1 MSAESGQRLDEL
13 LLTRATD
20 GLDSAETAELEA
32 LLATAEEVEP
42 DAYDEAAAWFWLG
55 AGDPDAEM
63 PESAA
68 ARARAGLGLESPA
81 ADEPRVT
88 AFRDPKQP
96 SARPRSSRLPW
107 VAAAAALVLA
117 VAGWWPRLDGTG
129 PAGPAGSASLA
140 EARDQLIEQAPDLV
154 RVDWSN
160 TEHPRA
166 QQLQGGYVVW
176 SDKLQKGYM
185 TFRGMPDND
194 PSEHQ
199 YQLWVFD
206 AKRSEQYPVDGG
218 VFDAPTGGEEVVIP
232 IRNKLPV
239 QQAALF
245 AVTLEP
251 PGGVVVSDRDPILWV
266 AKPQS
271 S

>member
-1 MSAESGQRLDEL
+1 VSGENGQRLDDL
-13 LLTRATD
+13 LLARATD
-20 GLDSAETAELEA
+20 GLDSAETAELEG
-32 LLATAEEVEP
+32 LLASTEEVEP

-68 ARARAGLGLESPA
+68 ARARAGLGLESPSTGDA
-81 ADEPRVT
+81 RVT
-88 AFRDPKQP
+88 AFRAPKQSSP
-96 SARPRSSRLPW
+96 PPRPSRLPW

-117 VAGWWPRLDGTG
+117 VAGWWPRLDGGGPTG
-129 PAGPAGSASLA
+129 PAGSPSLA
-140 EARDQLIEQAPDLV
+140 EARDQLIEEAPDLV
-154 RVDWSN
+154 RVEWSN

-166 QQLQGGYVVW
+166 QQLRGGYVVW
-176 SDKLQKGYM
+176 SDELQKGYM
-185 TFRGMPDND
+185 TFRGIPDND
-194 PSEHQ
+194 PNEQQ

-218 VFDAPTGGEEVVIP
+218 VFDAPTGGEEVIVP
-232 IRNKLPV
+232 IRTKLPV

-266 AKPQS
+266 AKPQTS
-271 S
+271 